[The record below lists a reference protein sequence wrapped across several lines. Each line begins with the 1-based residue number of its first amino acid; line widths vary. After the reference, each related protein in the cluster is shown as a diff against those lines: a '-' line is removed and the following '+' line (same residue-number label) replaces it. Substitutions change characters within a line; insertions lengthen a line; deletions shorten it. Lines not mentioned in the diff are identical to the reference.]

1 MKWVVTFCLLFL
13 AVMTLHAKS
22 TVQTT
27 DALLRELKKAKAGDT
42 IIIKSGHYKPGN
54 IIIDKPMTLIG
65 EGLPVLDGENK
76 IEIITVLAKDVTII
90 GLKLINTGVSSM
102 NDFAAIK
109 ANTAH
114 RLKVRD
120 NVLVNSFFG
129 IHISN
134 TIGAEI
140 IHNTIY
146 HDQVAEESSIGNG
159 IHLWKSAQAKIENN
173 RVSGHRDGIYFE
185 FVTSS
190 AVKNNYIEKNLRYG
204 LHFMFSHEN
213 QYIENKFINNGAG
226 VAVMYTHSIKMIK
239 NIFSQNWGSSSYGML
254 LKDISDSEVR
264 ENQFLNNTVGIH
276 MEGSS
281 RIKFFKNIFQG
292 NGYALRLQASCD
304 NNDFKQNNFQQNTFD
319 VTTNGVTVLNNITG
333 NYWDRYE
340 GYDLNKDGVGDT
352 GYRPVSLYSMIVE
365 RVPASILLWRS
376 FMVFLLDRAE
386 KNFPAVIPE
395 NLIDNKPSMKPYDL
409 FKKSN

>member
-173 RVSGHRDGIYFE
+173 RVSGHRDGIYF
-185 FVTSS
+185 
-190 AVKNNYIEKNLRYG
+190 
-204 LHFMFSHEN
+204 
-213 QYIENKFINNGAG
+213 
-226 VAVMYTHSIKMIK
+226 
-239 NIFSQNWGSSSYGML
+239 
-254 LKDISDSEVR
+254 
-264 ENQFLNNTVGIH
+264 
-276 MEGSS
+276 
-281 RIKFFKNIFQG
+281 
-292 NGYALRLQASCD
+292 
-304 NNDFKQNNFQQNTFD
+304 
-319 VTTNGVTVLNNITG
+319 
-333 NYWDRYE
+333 
-340 GYDLNKDGVGDT
+340 DGWQ
-352 GYRPVSLYSMIVE
+352 R
-365 RVPASILLWRS
+365 
-376 FMVFLLDRAE
+376 
-386 KNFPAVIPE
+386 
-395 NLIDNKPSMKPYDL
+395 
-409 FKKSN
+409 